1 MMTIIFFVLFFMIF
15 GRLLGFAFKATWG
28 IMKFLFYIVFLPF
41 ILVGMVAYGFAFIAL
56 PILLR
61 DSGIMPRYVAIC
73 F

>member
-41 ILVGMVAYGFAFIAL
+41 ILVGMVAYGFAFIAF
-56 PILLR
+56 PILLIIGVVGLLR
-61 DSGIMPRYVAIC
+61 TA
-73 F
+73 